1 MKRPLPGSH
10 TVLLAFPSPL
20 TSGSVPVPDSGGGRS
35 DQDRQSKE
43 NWQLSSWH
51 LPPPAS
57 LSTPAPSLP
66 QRLIEDITGF
76 SAESGGV
83 EFDA

>member
-1 MKRPLPGSH
+1 M
-10 TVLLAFPSPL
+10 LLASPSPL
-20 TSGSVPVPDSGGGRS
+20 TSGSVPVPDSGGGRI
-35 DQDRQSKE
+35 DQDRMSKEE

-57 LSTPAPSLP
+57 LSTPAPLLP
-66 QRLIEDITGF
+66 QRVIEDITGF

-83 EFDA
+83 GFDG